1 MEIDPSLQLRL
12 FLGAALWG
20 ITMGVFRELLVAIK
34 ILLLAY
40 APPAFMV
47 PRYARRL
54 PLIHRSVPFLPKS
67 KGRRLWRGM
76 VVALLD
82 CLFCVI
88 FALGPI
94 LLLYAYNDGELRL
107 SVPVLAL
114 LGLGTWHALGDR
126 LLRVPMAYF
135 AYGSAA
141 AMLYAGALLR
151 LPLRGL
157 CLLATRLLLRPVVT
171 LFRHM
176 TARRMQRR
184 SCALCQRQLQWASI
198 GFTGKCPRIKKNRKE
213 RKGMRN
219 GKKTARGKDHAGT
232 MGDPHPHSDHIR
244 PGSGHRNGATDGVES
259 AAPARRGA
267 AAGKG
272 RSDLRRARNGK
283 LTKGV

>member
-1 MEIDPSLQLRL
+1 
-12 FLGAALWG
+12 
-20 ITMGVFRELLVAIK
+20 
-34 ILLLAY
+34 
-40 APPAFMV
+40 
-47 PRYARRL
+47 
-54 PLIHRSVPFLPKS
+54 
-67 KGRRLWRGM
+67 M

-88 FALGPI
+88 FAVGPI

-157 CLLATRLLLRPVVT
+157 CLLATRLLLRPVAT
-171 LFRHM
+171 LLRHM

-184 SCALCQRQLQWASI
+184 SYALCQRQLQWASI
-198 GFTGKCPRIKKNRKE
+198 GFTGKCPRIKKNRK
-213 RKGMRN
+213 
-219 GKKTARGKDHAGT
+219 DCQQC
-232 MGDPHPHSDHIR
+232 
-244 PGSGHRNGATDGVES
+244 
-259 AAPARRGA
+259 
-267 AAGKG
+267 
-272 RSDLRRARNGK
+272 K
-283 LTKGV
+283 LLVNYLIILIIKIKILKLSIKFAFSILQQAQLYKYNDKNEVMPLNNAIAHQWLST